1 MPKFLT
7 DEWVAAARAIQ
18 QEYEGKGTPP
28 PAQARINL
36 TITEVP
42 ADISDSDIAACMDTM
57 NGTVEL
63 DLGNF
68 EGADAGITVGYDTA
82 KSFLV
87 EGNQQAM
94 MQAFM
99 SGKVKITGDMTK
111 VLALQAGAPDE
122 TAQAIQQRL
131 RDITE

>member
-1 MPKFLT
+1 MPKFLSE
-7 DEWVAAARAIQ
+7 EWVAAARAIQ
-18 QEYEGKGTPP
+18 AEYAGKTAAP
-28 PAQARINL
+28 PAEARINL
-36 TITEVP
+36 TINEVP
-42 ADISDSDIAACMDTM
+42 AEVSDADIAASMDTT
-57 NGTVEL
+57 GGSLEL

-68 EGADAGITVGYDTA
+68 EDADAGITVAYDTA
-82 KSFLV
+82 KALIV
-87 EGNQQAM
+87 DGNQQAM

-122 TAQAIQQRL
+122 AQLAIQQRI

>member
-1 MPKFLT
+1 MAKFLS
-7 DEWVAAARAIQ
+7 DEWVKQAQAIQ
-18 QEYEGKGTPP
+18 AEYEGQGTPP
-28 PAQARINL
+28 PAEARINL

-42 ADISDSDIAACMDTM
+42 ADVSDSDISASMDTT
-57 NGTVEL
+57 GGQVKL

-68 EGADAGITVGYDTA
+68 DDADAGITVGYDTA

-122 TAQAIQQRL
+122 VAVAIQGRL
-131 RDITE
+131 RDITD

>member
-7 DEWVAAARAIQ
+7 EEWVAQARAI
-18 QEYEGKGTPP
+18 EAEFKGQAPTP
-28 PAQARINL
+28 AAAAKINL

-42 ADISDSDIAACMDTM
+42 AEIGEADIAASLDTT
-57 NGTVEL
+57 GGALEL

-68 EGADAGITVGYDTA
+68 DDADAGITVGYDTA

-99 SGKVKITGDMTK
+99 SGKVRITGDMTK
-111 VLALQAGAPDE
+111 VLALQAGGSEEVAL
-122 TAQAIQQRL
+122 QIQERL
-131 RDITE
+131 RAITD

>member
-1 MPKFLT
+1 MSKFLSE
-7 DEWVAAARAIQ
+7 EWMQEARAIEA
-18 QEYEGKGTPP
+18 EYAGQGAPP
-28 PAQARINL
+28 PAAAKINL
-36 TITEVP
+36 TITDVP
-42 ADISDSDIAACMDTM
+42 ADVSGGDILASMDTT
-57 NGTVEL
+57 GGSLSL

-68 EGADAGITVGYDTA
+68 DDADAGITVGYDTA

-111 VLALQAGAPDE
+111 VLALQQGGNDE
-122 TAQAIQQRL
+122 IAMAIQTRL
-131 RDITE
+131 RQITD

>member
-1 MPKFLT
+1 VAKFLS
-7 DEWVAAARAIQ
+7 DEWVHQAQAIQ
-18 QEYEGKGTPP
+18 AEYEGKGTPP
-28 PAQARINL
+28 PAEARLNL
-36 TITEVP
+36 TITDVP
-42 ADISDSDIAACMDTM
+42 ADVSDSDILATMDTS
-57 NGTVEL
+57 GGKVAL
-63 DLGNF
+63 DLGAF
-68 EGADAGITVGYDTA
+68 EDADAGLTIAYDTA

-122 TAQAIQQRL
+122 VANEIQGRL

>member
-1 MPKFLT
+1 MAKFLS
-7 DEWVAAARAIQ
+7 DEWVAQAQAIQ
-18 QEYEGKGTPP
+18 AEYDGQGTPP
-28 PAQARINL
+28 AAQARINL

-42 ADISDSDIAACMDTM
+42 ADVSDTDILACMDTT
-57 NGTVEL
+57 GGSVSL
-63 DLGNF
+63 GLGNF
-68 EGADAGITVGYDTA
+68 EDADAGIQVGYDTA

-111 VLALQAGAPDE
+111 VLALQQGGNDE
-122 TAQAIQQRL
+122 IAVAVQGRL
-131 RDITE
+131 RDITD

>member
-1 MPKFLT
+1 MAKFLS
-7 DEWVAAARAIQ
+7 DEWVAQAQAIQ
-18 QEYEGKGTPP
+18 AEYEGKAPAP
-28 PAQARINL
+28 PAEVRINL

-42 ADISDSDIAACMDTM
+42 AEVSESDIAACMDTT
-57 NGTVEL
+57 GGALSL

-68 EGADAGITVGYDTA
+68 EDADAGITVGYDTA

-111 VLALQAGAPDE
+111 VLALQQGGTDE
-122 TAQAIQQRL
+122 VAVAIQGRL
-131 RDITE
+131 RAITD